1 MSFIDIVILIF
12 VILIVG
18 SILFFNIKSWKKGE
32 NECSRCPYAKSCNKK
47 DLNKNQENKEQCDC
61 SQKKEEKI
69 KESSKQ

>member
-47 DLNKNQENKEQCDC
+47 E
-61 SQKKEEKI
+61 
-69 KESSKQ
+69 